1 MNNKKEG
8 EYYSQMVRRYKNE
21 YGGENLQKFCIKEKV
36 SYTKML
42 HCLRNE
48 SYRKP
53 QPKYEMQVEGS
64 GLRPLVVDSPIQED
78 QPMLA
83 EQKTKAYKQRH
94 RTDVSRA
101 DFSLPSWLRLSL
113 HGCDVS
119 SLVSIIKEMGRVEC

>member
-1 MNNKKEG
+1 MNTKKEG

-21 YGGENLQKFCIKEKV
+21 YGGENLQAFCIKEKV

-53 QPKYEMQVEGS
+53 QQPIEASLELP
-64 GLRPLVVDSPIQED
+64 GLRPLVVDSPLQDGHQVSEERK
-78 QPMLA
+78 P
-83 EQKTKAYKQRH
+83 KAYKQRH
-94 RTDVSRA
+94 RTEVSRA
-101 DFSLPSWLRLSL
+101 DFSLPSGLRLSI

>member
-21 YGGENLQKFCIKEKV
+21 YGGKNLQEFCIKEKV

-53 QPKYEMQVEGS
+53 QHQS
-64 GLRPLVVDSPIQED
+64 
-78 QPMLA
+78 
-83 EQKTKAYKQRH
+83 
-94 RTDVSRA
+94 DVQ
-101 DFSLPSWLRLSL
+101 
-113 HGCDVS
+113 
-119 SLVSIIKEMGRVEC
+119 